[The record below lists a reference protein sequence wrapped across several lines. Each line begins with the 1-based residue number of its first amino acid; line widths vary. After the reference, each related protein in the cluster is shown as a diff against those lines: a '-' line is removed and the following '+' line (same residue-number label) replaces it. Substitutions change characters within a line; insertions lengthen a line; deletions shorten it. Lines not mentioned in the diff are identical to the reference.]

1 MAIHGSTRRDR
12 RASTQTG
19 WRPYRT
25 AVGVQLREYFDRF
38 VRGPAP
44 PSSDYYEWTFTDPG
58 GLIVYGP
65 DYFEDFQPAAGYLD
79 RILANYGCK
88 CQQASGYLSIV
99 RPRRRLASPSADS
112 ARHRQ
117 PNRIASI
124 TEHLKDFREASMFG
138 WGGPTISLL

>member
-1 MAIHGSTRRDR
+1 VIAAQARKPGGGLIVLPS
-12 RASTQTG
+12 AFS
-19 WRPYRT
+19 
-25 AVGVQLREYFDRF
+25 F
-38 VRGPAP
+38 VNTLIVSFGAQHRLPAT
-44 PSSDYYEWTFTDPG
+44 YYEWTFTDPG